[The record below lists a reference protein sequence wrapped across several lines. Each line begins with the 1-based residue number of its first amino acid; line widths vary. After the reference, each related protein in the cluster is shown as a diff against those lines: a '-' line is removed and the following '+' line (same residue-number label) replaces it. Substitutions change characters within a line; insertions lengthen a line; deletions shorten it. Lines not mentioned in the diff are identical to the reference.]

1 MEKTLDEKVSLFKSI
16 SNSKESLKKT
26 FEDNLLLYY
35 GNSLFKITEAN
46 MAFVFASIP
55 VISGDQLPPLI
66 VQDMYG
72 NPVEIKSCTDFYYR
86 MKEKYDEVSRD
97 YYDKMNALKNA
108 KTHEDL

>member
-16 SNSKESLKKT
+16 SNSKESLKKA

-35 GNSLFKITEAN
+35 NNSLFKITETN
-46 MAFVFASIP
+46 MAFVFSCVP
-55 VISGDQLPPLI
+55 TVSGDQLPPLI

-72 NPVEIKSCTDFYYR
+72 NPVEITSCTDFWYR

-97 YYDKMNALKNA
+97 FYDKMEALKKT

>member
-16 SNSKESLKKT
+16 SNSKESLKKA

-35 GNSLFKITEAN
+35 NNSLFKITETN
-46 MAFVFASIP
+46 MAFVYSCIP
-55 VISGDQLPPLI
+55 TVSGDQNPPLI

-72 NPVEIKSCTDFYYR
+72 NPVEIKSCTDFWHK
-86 MKEKYDEVSRD
+86 MKEKYNEVSKD
-97 YYDKMNALKNA
+97 FYDKMEALKKT

>member
-16 SNSKESLKKT
+16 SNSKESLKKA
-26 FEDNLLLYY
+26 FEDDLLLYY
-35 GNSLFKITEAN
+35 NNSLFKITEEK

-55 VISGDQLPPLI
+55 TVSGDQNPPMI

-72 NPVEIKSCTDFYYR
+72 NPVEIKSCTDFWYR
-86 MKEKYDEVSRD
+86 MKEKYDTVSKD
-97 YYDKMNALKNA
+97 FYDKMKALKNA

>member
-16 SNSKESLKKT
+16 SNSKESLKKA

-35 GNSLFKITEAN
+35 NNSLFKITETN
-46 MAFVFASIP
+46 MAFVFSCIP
-55 VISGDQLPPLI
+55 TVSGDQLPPLI

-72 NPVEIKSCTDFYYR
+72 NPVEITSCTDFLYK
-86 MKEKYDEVSRD
+86 MKEKYDEASKD
-97 YYDKMNALKNA
+97 FYDKMEVLKKA